1 MDSCH
6 YCCDT
11 IEKLNEEFN
20 DVVYEY
26 EYMISCLEKE
36 FNVINNIT
44 KKNNYKHCLIY
55 IKLLRISNLEMYPAA
70 LEDFNNGDR
79 TYFNTIEEIN
89 DKYGDNSKALLY
101 HAKRFDDEDKRNL
114 DEFYLDK

>member
-44 KKNNYKHCLIY
+44 KKNNYKNCLIY
-55 IKLLRISNLEMYPAA
+55 IKLMRINNLQNYDYEIQ
-70 LEDFNNGDR
+70 DFNNGQSEC
-79 TYFNTIEEIN
+79 NSIEEIN
-89 DKYGDNSKALLY
+89 DKYGDNSKVLLFR
-101 HAKRFDDEDKRNL
+101 AKTFDNEDKRWL